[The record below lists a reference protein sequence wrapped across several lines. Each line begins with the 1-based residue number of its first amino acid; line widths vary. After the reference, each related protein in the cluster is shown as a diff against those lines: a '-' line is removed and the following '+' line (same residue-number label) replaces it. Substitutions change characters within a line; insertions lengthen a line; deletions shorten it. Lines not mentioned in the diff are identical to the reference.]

1 MIFPDLARLTL
12 FLFNKMKYKLS
23 FFVLFPILS
32 FAQKNCQLKLDKD
45 SIQVYTC
52 DPENSKYKVIQS
64 KFYLNAY
71 QRQLKAMLL
80 DIDHLGEWQDQTV
93 SAKLLKKVSEN
104 EIIYHTEV
112 KAPVVDNRDFVI
124 RLTIQ
129 QISAHEMKVT
139 LVSIPDYIPKVKN
152 VVRVPMSK
160 AVWVVKEVKPRRLSI
175 HYSLE
180 IDLGGTLP
188 AWVINSLS
196 HKAPYQTFT
205 SMKAKIGKYK

>member
-1 MIFPDLARLTL
+1 
-12 FLFNKMKYKLS
+12 MKRWLCW
-23 FFVLFPILS
+23 VALLPAIS

-52 DPENSKYKVIQS
+52 DPENSKFKTIQS
-64 KFYLNAY
+64 KFYLKAS

-80 DIDHLGEWQDQTV
+80 DVNHLADWQDQTV
-93 SAKLLKKVSEN
+93 SAKLLKKVNDN

-129 QISAHEMKVT
+129 QVNAHEMRVT
-139 LVSIPDYIPKVKN
+139 LVSIPDYIPKQKN
-152 VVRVPMSK
+152 VVRVPMSR
-160 AVWVVKEVKPRRLSI
+160 AVWVVKEIKPGQLLVN
-175 HYSLE
+175 YSLE

-188 AWVINSLS
+188 AWVVNSLS
-196 HKAPYQTFT
+196 HKAPYQTFM
-205 SMKAKIGKYK
+205 SMKAKIGNYKF

>member
-1 MIFPDLARLTL
+1 MKWLVIIM
-12 FLFNKMKYKLS
+12 FLPMTA
-23 FFVLFPILS
+23 V
-32 FAQKNCQLKLDKD
+32 AQKNCQLKLDKD
-45 SIQVYTC
+45 SIQVFTC
-52 DPENSKYKVIQS
+52 DPENSKYKVIRS
-64 KFYLNAY
+64 KFYLKAT

-80 DIDHLGEWQDQTV
+80 DIDHLAEWQDQTV
-93 SAKLLKKVSEN
+93 SAKLLKKVNEN

-124 RLTIQ
+124 RLAIQ
-129 QISAHEMKVT
+129 QMNAHEMKVT
-139 LVSIPDYIPKVKN
+139 LVSIPDYIPKQKN

-160 AVWVVKEVKPRRLSI
+160 AVWVVKEFKPGQLLVN
-175 HYSLE
+175 YSLE

>member
-1 MIFPDLARLTL
+1 
-12 FLFNKMKYKLS
+12 MKRWLCW
-23 FFVLFPILS
+23 VALWPAIS

-52 DPENSKYKVIQS
+52 DPENSKFKTIQS
-64 KFYLNAY
+64 KFYLKAS

-80 DIDHLGEWQDQTV
+80 DVNHLADWQDQTV
-93 SAKLLKKVSEN
+93 SAKLLKKVNEN

-129 QISAHEMKVT
+129 QVNAHEMRVT
-139 LVSIPDYIPKVKN
+139 LVSIPDYIPKQKN
-152 VVRVPMSK
+152 VVRVPMSR
-160 AVWVVKEVKPRRLSI
+160 AVWVVKEIKPGQLLVN
-175 HYSLE
+175 YSLE

-188 AWVINSLS
+188 AWVVNSLS
-196 HKAPYQTFT
+196 HKAPYQTF
-205 SMKAKIGKYK
+205 MNMQAKIGNYKF